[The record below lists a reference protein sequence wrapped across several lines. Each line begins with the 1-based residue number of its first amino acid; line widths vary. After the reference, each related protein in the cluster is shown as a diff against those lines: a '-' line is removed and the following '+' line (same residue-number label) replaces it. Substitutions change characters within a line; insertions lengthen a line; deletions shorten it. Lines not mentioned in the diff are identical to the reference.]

1 MAFLTNGNISQIKN
15 MQVFRR
21 YMLKEFL
28 SDIISVDDVLL
39 VVKSNGATS
48 EMRSNSLNIRQKD
61 QWITIGD
68 NDGPCHMH
76 VNPYMIK
83 HAEFVMEEKPE
94 RISFSVRFFDDNNER
109 VLGCFFTKMYD
120 ENKNIKLERKKLYD
134 NLLKKYGQ
142 KIEIKKL
149 MSS

>member
-1 MAFLTNGNISQIKN
+1 MEILARLKANKFLEY
-15 MQVFRR
+15 V
-21 YMLKEFL
+21 MLKEL
-28 SDIISVDDVLL
+28 LTDIISVDDVLL
-39 VVKSNGATS
+39 VVKSNGVTG

-76 VNPYMIK
+76 INPYMIK

-94 RISFSVRFFDDNNER
+94 RVSFSVRFFDDSNER

-120 ENKNIKLERKKLYD
+120 ENKNLKIERKKLYD
-134 NLLKKYGQ
+134 GLLEKYGQ
-142 KIEIKKL
+142 KIEIKRL
-149 MSS
+149 MGS